1 MNSPMT
7 KNPLLWVPTGYF
19 TMALTYNILTA
30 ACVIMFSNFGMGN
43 AEAAGY
49 ASALGL
55 AYTLKPAFAAFLEM
69 YKTKKFFVLLTQILQ
84 GIGFIA
90 IALILNLPDYF
101 LPMIALF
108 WVLSFIGSVQD
119 ITSDG
124 VYVTSLNNT
133 QQAAFCGVQSL
144 SWNLGKLAITGGLV
158 ILTGVLHQDVF
169 QHDPKVSGTDWI
181 ASWQVAFVCLGV
193 LMFMMAAWHAKQ
205 MPDGAKSEHAPQNP
219 VEAVN
224 LLLDAFKT
232 FFQKE
237 SIWLMI
243 GFALLFRL
251 SYGFLLA
258 PSMLFMKDTATNGGL
273 SMSNQELG
281 LIYSVFGLIANLIG
295 SFIGGF
301 LVAKYGLRK
310 TLFPLCV
317 CVNIPNV
324 TFLLLAMFRPEN
336 YALIASGVV
345 VEQFFFGIGSVGFM
359 IYMMQQLA
367 PGKYAT
373 THYAFGTALMALCMI
388 LTGMVSGYLQQMMGY
403 VGYFV
408 FVMIATIPSFLICW
422 FAPFHQKG
430 DAPQ

>member
-1 MNSPMT
+1 
-7 KNPLLWVPTGYF
+7 
-19 TMALTYNILTA
+19 
-30 ACVIMFSNFGMGN
+30 MFSNLGMDN
-43 AEAAGY
+43 AQAAGY

-55 AYTLKPAFAAFLEM
+55 AYTFKPAFAAFLEM

-84 GIGFIA
+84 GAGFIA
-90 IALILNLPDYF
+90 IALILNLPNYF

-124 VYVTSLNNT
+124 VYVTSLNSK

-158 ILTGVLHQDVF
+158 ILTGVLHEHVF
-169 QHDPKVSGTDWI
+169 KHDPKANGLEWI
-181 ASWQVAFVCLGV
+181 TSWQVAFVFLGV
-193 LMFMMAAWHAKQ
+193 LMFMMAAWHAKH
-205 MPDGAKSEHAPQNP
+205 MPDGAKSEHAPQNTS
-219 VEAVN
+219 EAIQ
-224 LLLDAFKT
+224 LLVDAFIT
-232 FFQKE
+232 FFQKK

-258 PSMLFMKDTATNGGL
+258 PSMLFMKDSAANGGL

-281 LIYSVFGLIANLIG
+281 LIYSVFGMIANLVG

-324 TFLLLAMFRPEN
+324 TFLLLAMFKPES
-336 YALIASGVV
+336 YTLIASGVV
-345 VEQFFFGIGSVGFM
+345 AEQFFFGIGSVGFM
-359 IYMMQQLA
+359 IYLMQQLA

-388 LTGMVSGYLQQMMGY
+388 LTGMVSGYLQQIMGY

-408 FVMIATIPSFLICW
+408 FVMVATIPSFLICW
-422 FAPFHQKG
+422 FAPFHQKTEE
-430 DAPQ
+430 